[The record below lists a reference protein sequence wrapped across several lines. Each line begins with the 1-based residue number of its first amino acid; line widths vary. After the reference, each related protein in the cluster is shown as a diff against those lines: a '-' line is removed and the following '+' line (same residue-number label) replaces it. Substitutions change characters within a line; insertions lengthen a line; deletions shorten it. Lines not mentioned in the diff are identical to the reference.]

1 MEIAFIKAA
10 DSWENLHNQL
20 DIATTKLRD
29 MKKDP
34 KKYPEQI
41 LAAESALMDKVKTLN
56 PVLVEKDDKANF
68 NKLKSLIA
76 A

>member
-1 MEIAFIKAA
+1 
-10 DSWENLHNQL
+10 
-20 DIATTKLRD
+20 